1 MGKYMDVLPE
11 VRVALEQNRAVVA
24 LESTII
30 SHGMPYPANVECAKR
45 CEEIIREAGAI
56 PATVAILGGRIKIG
70 LSGEQIEH
78 LAKSKEVVKCSRR
91 DLAYILASKMDGAA
105 TVAATMLMASLAD
118 IRFFATG
125 GVGGVHRGAESSMD
139 ISADLTEL
147 QTTDVCVIS
156 AGVKSILDIGR
167 TLEYLETLGVPAA
180 AFGQDDFPAFYTR
193 ESGFKAPLRFDA
205 PVEIAE
211 MMRIKWELG
220 IKGGAII
227 GNPIPAEYAMPKA
240 EIDDAIDDAML
251 KASEMNITGKEITP
265 FLLDAVSKL
274 TDGRSLEA
282 NIRLV
287 YNNSR
292 LAAEIAVAYA
302 ALN

>member
-1 MGKYMDVLPE
+1 MDLLPE
-11 VRVALEQNRAVVA
+11 VQAALEQNRAVVA

-30 SHGMPYPANVECAKR
+30 SHGMPYPVNLECAKR
-45 CEEIIREAGAI
+45 CEEIIRETGAM
-56 PATVAILGGRIKIG
+56 PATIAILGGRIKIG

-78 LAKSKEVVKCSRR
+78 LANSKNIVKCSRR
-91 DLAYILASKMDGAA
+91 DLAYILASGRDGAA
-105 TVAATMLMASLAD
+105 TVAATMITASLAG

-125 GVGGVHRGAESSMD
+125 GVGGVHRGAENSMD
-139 ISADLTEL
+139 VSADLTEL

-193 ESGFKAPLRFDA
+193 ESGFTAPLRFDS
-205 PVEIAE
+205 PVRIAE
-211 MMRIKWELG
+211 MMHIKWKLG
-220 IKGGAII
+220 LKGGAII
-227 GNPIPAEYAMPKA
+227 GNPIPIEYAMPKA
-240 EIDDAIDDAML
+240 EIDAAIDAAL
-251 KASEMNITGKEITP
+251 RKASELKITGKEITP
-265 FLLDAVSKL
+265 FLLDAVREL

-282 NIRLV
+282 NIRLI

-302 ALN
+302 ALNQV